1 MNKEIL
7 LVVDAVSNEKD
18 VDKDL
23 IFQAIETALAMATR
37 KRYGMNMDVRV
48 EINRHSGDYE
58 TFRRWLVVDDE
69 DPNFE
74 SPERQ
79 ILLSYAKDRGL
90 DLEIGDYIE
99 ESIESVEFGR
109 IAAQTAKQVI
119 VAKVREAERE
129 KVVSAYRDKVGQL
142 IMGTVKRADRKG
154 VILDLGE
161 NAEAFIPR
169 EEMIPGDMLH
179 TGARVRGYLKE
190 IRQDV
195 RGPQIIVSRADVNF
209 LTELMKLEVP
219 EVSQDMIDIMGAARD
234 PGSRAKVAVFANL
247 PNIDP
252 IGACVGMRG
261 SRIQTITNELG
272 GKERV
277 DIVLWDEDIATF
289 VMNAMAPAEVL
300 SIVVDEEASTMDIG
314 VDGDKLSQA
323 IGRGGQNVRLASE
336 LTGWTLNVM
345 SVEEAEAKN
354 QAEQQAIITLFMD
367 KLDVDEDIAV
377 VLLEEGFSTL
387 EEVAYVPIEEFME
400 IEGFDENIINE
411 LRDRAQTALLSQAIS
426 EDSHLPAEDLLH
438 MEGMDDEL
446 AFKLA
451 AKGVRTMEDLAEQA
465 VDELMEAAEIDEER
479 AASLIMKA
487 REPWF
492 AGDDDNKVAE

>member
-7 LVVDAVSNEKD
+7 YVVDAVSNEKN
-18 VDKDL
+18 VGKEL
-23 IFQAIETALAMATR
+23 IFQAVETALAMATR

-48 EINRHSGDYE
+48 SVNRQTGDYE
-58 TFRRWLVVDDE
+58 TYRRWLVVDDE
-69 DPNFE
+69 DPEFE

-79 ILLSYAKDRGL
+79 ILQSYAKNRGL
-90 DLEIGDYIE
+90 DAQIGEYIE
-99 ESIESVEFGR
+99 EPIASVEFGR

-129 KVVSAYRDKVGQL
+129 KVVSAFRDRIGQL
-142 IMGTVKRADRKG
+142 IMGVVKRADRKG
-154 VILDLGE
+154 TILDLGE

-195 RGPQIIVSRADVNF
+195 RGPQMIISRADVNF
-209 LTELMKLEVP
+209 LIELMKLEVP
-219 EVSQDMIDIMGAARD
+219 EVSQEMIDIMGAARD
-234 PGSRAKVAVFANL
+234 PGSRAKVAVRANL

-261 SRIQTITNELG
+261 SRIQTVTNELG

-277 DIVLWDEDIATF
+277 DIVLWNDDIATY

-300 SIVVDEEASTMDIG
+300 SIVVDEETRTMDIG
-314 VDGDKLSQA
+314 VDADKLSQA

-345 SVEEAEAKN
+345 SVEEAEAKTL
-354 QAEQQAIITLFMD
+354 AEQQAIVNLFRE
-367 KLDVDEDIAV
+367 KLDVDEEVATILVD
-377 VLLEEGFSTL
+377 EGFSTL

-426 EDSHLPAEDLLH
+426 QDTHLPAEDLLH
-438 MEGMDDEL
+438 MDGMDDEL

-451 AKGVRTMEDLAEQA
+451 TAGVCTMEDLAEQA
-465 VDELMEAAEIDEER
+465 VDELMEITGIDEQR
-479 AASLIMKA
+479 AASLIMTA
-487 REPWF
+487 RAPWF
-492 AGDDDNKVAE
+492 ADENNAES

>member
-7 LVVDAVSNEKD
+7 YVVDAVSNEKS
-18 VDKDL
+18 VSKEL
-23 IFQAIETALAMATR
+23 IFSAVETALAMATR
-37 KRYGMNMDVRV
+37 KRYGMGMDARV
-48 EINRHSGDYE
+48 AVNRQTGDYE
-58 TFRRWLVVDDE
+58 TYRRWKVMDDE
-69 DPNFE
+69 DPEFE

-90 DLEIGDYIE
+90 DVEIGDYIE
-99 ESIESVEFGR
+99 ESIPSVEFGR

-129 KVVSAYRDKVGQL
+129 KVVSAYRDRIGHL
-142 IMGTVKRADRKG
+142 IMGVVKRADRKG

-169 EEMIPGDMLH
+169 EEMVPGEMLH
-179 TGARVRGYLKE
+179 VGARVRGFLKE
-190 IRQDV
+190 IRQDA
-195 RGPQIIVSRADVNF
+195 RGPQIIISRSDVNF
-209 LTELMKLEVP
+209 LIELMKLEVP
-219 EVSQDMIDIMGAARD
+219 EISQEMIDIMGAARD
-234 PGSRAKVAVFANL
+234 PGSRAKVAVHANL

-261 SRIQTITNELG
+261 SRIQTVTNELG

-277 DIVLWDEDIATF
+277 DIVLWNEDIATY

-300 SIVVDEEASTMDIG
+300 SIVVDEETKTMDIG
-314 VDGDKLSQA
+314 VDADKLSQA

-345 SVEEAEAKN
+345 SVEDAEAKT
-354 QAEQQAIITLFMD
+354 QAEQQAIVNLFME
-367 KLDVDEDIAV
+367 KLDVDEEVAV
-377 VLLEEGFSTL
+377 ILVEEGFSTL

-426 EDSHLPAEDLLH
+426 QDTHLPAADLLH

-451 AKGVRTMEDLAEQA
+451 NSGVCTMEDLAEQS
-465 VDELMEAAEIDEER
+465 VDELMELAGIDETR

-492 AGDDDNKVAE
+492 ASDESAEA